1 VQGVAGS
8 NPAVPTKSEPKMP
21 RIRFNRLELKIPPPV
36 IVGVGGLLNWFATH
50 WATDLFSPPWLLIA
64 ALIVVSGVF
73 GVAGVL
79 GCLRCKTTVH
89 PWSPNETSVLVT
101 QGVFRLSRNPMY
113 LALLLLLLAYYLYQP
128 TWFSPLVF
136 VVVTWY
142 LTRFQ
147 ILPEERI
154 LSEKFGDQ
162 YAQYASSVRR
172 WL

>member
-1 VQGVAGS
+1 MS
-8 NPAVPTKSEPKMP
+8 

-36 IVGVGGLLNWFATH
+36 VIFVGGLLNWFATR
-50 WATDLFSPPWLLIA
+50 WTDSLFSPPWLVIG
-64 ALIVVSGVF
+64 ALIVVAGVV

-79 GCLRCKTTVH
+79 ACLRFKTTVH
-89 PWSPNETSVLVT
+89 PWSPDETSVLVT
-101 QGVFRLSRNPMY
+101 DGIFQLSRNPMY
-113 LALLLLLLAYYLYQP
+113 LALLVFLVACCLYQP
-128 TWFSPLVF
+128 TWLSPLIF
-136 VVVTWY
+136 VGVTRY

-154 LSEKFGDQ
+154 LSDKFGDQ